1 MPLIPHRVLFRR
13 CGIQM
18 EHDRQM
24 ALREE
29 AEKVVA
35 RKKLSEVQRG
45 ALHVQMQER
54 ETLKREVRRSGRV
67 FAAVWLPSS
76 LSRNLVGASCV
87 GCVSLTRS
95 TTPLYPVDTLII
107 EKYCRG

>member
-1 MPLIPHRVLFRR
+1 
-13 CGIQM
+13 
-18 EHDRQM
+18 M

-54 ETLKREVRRSGRV
+54 ETLKREVRRSGRKV
-67 FAAVWLPSS
+67 FAAVWLPSP
-76 LSRNLVGASCV
+76 LSRNPIGASCV
-87 GCVSLTRS
+87 EFVSLTRS
-95 TTPLYPVDTLII
+95 ATPLPDG
-107 EKYCRG
+107 CSHN